1 MTGRLLRLL
10 VGLWLYG
17 ATMAMMVRAGLGLNP
32 WDVLH
37 EGITRHVPVSF
48 GVVTAAVGALVLLAW
63 IPLRQRP
70 GVGTVLNVLV
80 IGVSVD
86 ATLAVLP
93 QPSSL
98 IPSALLL
105 TAGVVG
111 NAFAGAL
118 YVSADLGPG
127 PRDGLWVALVART
140 GRSVRIVRTYLE
152 LSVLAVGWVLG
163 GTVGVGTVAYALA
176 VGPLAQRFLRLLRW
190 SGSEPRSVTGERAPG
205 PLRAP

>member
-1 MTGRLLRLL
+1 MTARLLRLL

-70 GVGTVLNVLV
+70 GVGTVLNVIV
-80 IGVSVD
+80 IGVAVD
-86 ATLAVLP
+86 ATLAVVS
-93 QPSSL
+93 Q
-98 IPSALLL
+98 PSALLPSVAL
-105 TAGVVG
+105 LVGGVVG

-118 YVSADLGPG
+118 YVSADLGAG

-140 GRSVRIVRTYLE
+140 GRSVRLVRTCLE
-152 LSVLAVGWVLG
+152 LSVLALGWALG
-163 GTVGVGTVAYALA
+163 GTVGIGTVAYALA

-190 SGSEPRSVTGERAPG
+190 SGSEPAPVTVEQAPG

>member
-10 VGLWLYG
+10 IGLWLYG

-37 EGITRHVPVSF
+37 EGITHHVPVSF
-48 GVVTAAVGALVLLAW
+48 GVVTAVVGVLVLLAW

-80 IGVSVD
+80 IGVAVD
-86 ATLAVLP
+86 VTLAMLP
-93 QPSSL
+93 EPGTL
-98 IPSALLL
+98 LPSAVLL
-105 TAGVVG
+105 AGGVVG

-140 GRSVRIVRTYLE
+140 GRSVRVVRTCLE
-152 LSVLAVGWVLG
+152 LSVLALGWVLG
-163 GTVGVGTVAYALA
+163 GTVGIGTVAYALA
-176 VGPLAQRFLRLLRW
+176 VGPLAQRFLRSLRW
-190 SGSEPRSVTGERAPG
+190 SGSAPPVTAERAPG